1 MGKFKGCYLPY
12 QLVRGPVHGTISR
25 DGNSRKY
32 QCDGYLEGTA
42 VNTSSQLDN
51 LVLNEVEPFDWSA
64 ARPFT
69 YGYIAGH
76 KVKLNDISEAQTE
89 KRILA
94 EAAQDFRPEVERV
107 MQTSGVGIQL
117 TSGSLMELS
126 VLLPVYFI
134 KSGKLT
140 AVMNGQT
147 GRIAVSK
154 EREKKSY
161 PWMIE
166 PLLYTILATLLLS
179 IPWHLQIEE
188 IFLVAFVFAAIFFSI
203 MGDGRKSLIH
213 RITMQSENSKAKREN
228 GELKIEEGKGILKNP
243 CDNTPVF
250 YEKNN
255 QGRCVP
261 VKIRF
266 YSLRRWFSIL
276 TNTFVTVFLPAIL
289 AAFVRWVYME
299 PGEAFMDGYRMQ
311 YGAAWYVLAG
321 MIAVMYL
328 AKGVRRDVYEHPI
341 LYEIL
346 PNGKKRLIGR
356 RKDRK
361 VGILGMF
368 GIGQTQSDGKKLT
381 VFRLIKGLGGIGIL
395 LAAVT
400 IVLLIGST
408 AAIIL

>member
-1 MGKFKGCYLPY
+1 MRKELTEEGEMPELIIPFFMTFEEARRRMLDWGHAHQNTPEGKSVVSGMGQFKGCYLPY

-25 DGNSRKY
+25 DGNSGKY

-188 IFLVAFVFAAIFFSI
+188 IFLDEHFCDCISACDSGSI
-203 MGDGRKSLIH
+203 CPLS
-213 RITMQSENSKAKREN
+213 
-228 GELKIEEGKGILKNP
+228 
-243 CDNTPVF
+243 V
-250 YEKNN
+250 
-255 QGRCVP
+255 
-261 VKIRF
+261 
-266 YSLRRWFSIL
+266 
-276 TNTFVTVFLPAIL
+276 
-289 AAFVRWVYME
+289 
-299 PGEAFMDGYRMQ
+299 
-311 YGAAWYVLAG
+311 YGAGRSFYGRIPDAIRSSMVCADRNDRRYVS
-321 MIAVMYL
+321 
-328 AKGVRRDVYEHPI
+328 
-341 LYEIL
+341 
-346 PNGKKRLIGR
+346 GKRSASGCL
-356 RKDRK
+356 
-361 VGILGMF
+361 
-368 GIGQTQSDGKKLT
+368 
-381 VFRLIKGLGGIGIL
+381 
-395 LAAVT
+395 
-400 IVLLIGST
+400 
-408 AAIIL
+408 